1 MSDNKIRLA
10 LIGLGKMGISHLS
23 IAGGNPH
30 VEIVGVCDTSKMVLT
45 FLEKQTPFK
54 VYDDYRK
61 MIVEVNP
68 QAVILSVPTKHHAEI
83 IEELLDKNMHVF
95 AEKPLTLDAATS
107 QKLANKAEALGL
119 VNQVGY
125 HNHFIGTF
133 IELKRLL
140 HKKILGDLYHFTA
153 ESYGPVVTKSKDST
167 WRSKQDEGGGCLY
180 DYASHVIDLVNFT
193 LSEIVGVSG
202 VELKKIFSKE
212 VEDAVYGTLHLKS
225 GISGTLSVN
234 WSDPTYRKMSTKLT
248 VFGKNGK
255 IIADATELKIYLNEQ
270 VKGESYDKGWTTVS
284 IGSLQAPVDFYLR
297 GEEYTA
303 ELDYFISS
311 IQQGEKGAQHNFK
324 QGAMTDRAI
333 ALIRKS
339 ID

>member
-1 MSDNKIRLA
+1 MLDKKIRLA

-23 IAGGNPH
+23 IAGANPH

-45 FLEKQTPFK
+45 FLEKQTPFS
-54 VYDDYRK
+54 VYDDYKK
-61 MIVEVNP
+61 MIDEAKP
-68 QAVILSVPTKHHAEI
+68 QAVILSVPTKYHAGM
-83 IEELLDKNMHVF
+83 IEGLLDKNIHVF

-107 QKLANKAEALGL
+107 QKLAEKAEVLGL
-119 VNQVGY
+119 INQVGY

-133 IELKRLL
+133 LEMKRLL
-140 HKKILGDLYHFTA
+140 QKNILGDVYHFTA
-153 ESYGPVVTKSKDST
+153 EAYGPVVTKAKDST
-167 WRSKQDEGGGCLY
+167 WRSKQEEGGGCLY
-180 DYASHVIDLVNFT
+180 DYASHVIDLVNFS

-225 GISGTLSVN
+225 GISGILSVN

-255 IIADATELKIYLNEQ
+255 IIADATELKMNLNEPI
-270 VKGESYDKGWTTVS
+270 KGGSYDRGWTTISVGT
-284 IGSLQAPVDFYLR
+284 IQEPVGFYLR

-303 ELDYFISS
+303 QLDYFISS
-311 IQQGEKGAQHNFK
+311 IQNGIRSSQHNFR
-324 QGAMTDRAI
+324 QGAKTDHAI
-333 ALIRKS
+333 ALIRKA
-339 ID
+339 IH